1 MNRLFDQKKIINI
14 LFISAVA
21 ILLINLLLDK
31 IFFNS
36 NQNNI
41 ELTSTEIDSTF
52 RTALFNLGIKEEWI
66 KTGKG
71 EYPVNL
77 SVSVPKDLPIVL
89 ILQEMNNAFDTNEV
103 KVNSLEKKI
112 GGNAAINL
120 ISGGETKL
128 KAQLSYS
135 NKVLR
140 KTARVGFIVNKFSN
154 DNDSDSLLLVYPEQ
168 FAFLLIPSKASKEG
182 VKKILKYDKE
192 FIIYLND
199 GIDELGFKLNDN
211 YSTIRLK
218 NSIREIVG
226 TFPQAVFFMIDNQS
240 SLYKSKVYP
249 LLKEE
254 IEKRNIRLIEEG
266 YFKSLSAGES
276 DNPVEAF
283 NYALDKMN
291 AGEDKVFLISADDFL
306 ALNSEIIKYRK
317 LGYRFTNPSALL
329 FYRNTD

>member
-1 MNRLFDQKKIINI
+1 MNRFFDQKKIINI

-31 IFFNS
+31 IFFNN
-36 NQNNI
+36 NQDNI

-52 RTALFNLGIKEEWI
+52 RTALLNLGIKEEWI
-66 KTGKG
+66 KTREGK
-71 EYPVNL
+71 YPVNL

-89 ILQEMNNAFDTNEV
+89 ILQEMNNVFDTNEV

-128 KAQLSYS
+128 TAQLSYS
-135 NKVLR
+135 SKILR
-140 KTARVGFIVNKFSN
+140 KTARVGFIVYRFSN
-154 DNDSDSLLLVYPEQ
+154 DNDSDSLLLEYPEQ

-192 FIIYLND
+192 YIVNLND
-199 GIDELGFKLNDN
+199 EIVELEFKLNDN
-211 YSTIRLK
+211 YSIVRLK

-254 IEKRNIRLIEEG
+254 IEKRKIRLIEES
-266 YFKSLSAGES
+266 YFKSMSES
-276 DNPVEAF
+276 KSENRAETF
-283 NYALDKMN
+283 NHALDKMN
-291 AGEDKVFLISADDFL
+291 AGEDKVFLISAEDFL
-306 ALNSEIIKYRK
+306 ALNSEIMKYRK

-329 FYRNTD
+329 F